1 MEQICKNCNEIFT
14 GSYCNTCGQAAKL
27 KRIDKHYI
35 SHEVFHLFHF
45 EKGFFYT
52 AKEMLIRPGETAR
65 EFIGENRSRLM
76 KPVAFLILT
85 ALIFT
90 LTAYLTHADQFY
102 NQQTKDFSKASK
114 AYAQMLNWLIIH
126 HNYGNLLSG
135 FFTAISCALLYK
147 KEKHNFY
154 ETLIM
159 VCFVI
164 GLNTLLLSVGNLL
177 YGVIKELW
185 MNTLITTAT
194 FIYTTWAISQFYYN
208 KLKKVSGYLKAV
220 FAYILGQSLM
230 HICLLIIGITI
241 DSVIKIWPH

>member
-1 MEQICKNCNEIFT
+1 MNQTCKNCNEIFV

-27 KRIDKHYI
+27 KRIDQHYI
-35 SHEVFHLFHF
+35 SHEVFHIFHF

-52 AKEMLIRPGETAR
+52 VKEMFLRPGETAR

-76 KPVAFLILT
+76 KPVPFLILT

-102 NQQTKDFSKASK
+102 NQQTKDFSKISYI
-114 AYAQMLNWLIIH
+114 YAQIVNWLIIH

-135 FFTAISCALLYK
+135 FFTAISCLLLYR

-164 GLNTLLLSVGNLL
+164 GLNTLLLSVGNLF

-185 MNTLITTAT
+185 MNSLITMAT
-194 FIYTTWAISQFYYN
+194 YIYTTWAISQFYYE
-208 KLKKVSGYLKAV
+208 KTKKISGFLKALL
-220 FAYILGQSLM
+220 AYIIGQSLM
-230 HICLLIIGITI
+230 HISLIIIGVSA
-241 DSVIKIWPH
+241 DSILKLLK